1 MRFLSECA
9 ITLWVKAKR
18 RDHSI
23 AALPL
28 QINLTHQ
35 KFEDESTL
43 GAFHAVAEEN
53 QGKNQGDRTETSG
66 ETFRI
71 QPSGRNLGYTRL
83 FPTSETAPRVL
94 SDHHLGGFHSDG
106 YPLSEVTAQFC
117 QMSSPLSQ

>member
-23 AALPL
+23 AALPV

-35 KFEDESTL
+35 RFEDESTL

-53 QGKNQGDRTETSG
+53 QGKNRGTELRPA
-66 ETFRI
+66 EK
-71 QPSGRNLGYTRL
+71 PSGRNLGYTRL

-94 SDHHLGGFHSDG
+94 SAHHLGGFHSDG
-106 YPLSEVTAQFC
+106 YPLSEVTAQLC